1 MYYSITFTNSN
12 NETRNT
18 WSDWHLVPTTPP
30 MVDPPEPYINIVEVP
45 GRHLGPIDLTEVLT
59 GEPTFNNSQ
68 GSWSFISAIDTE
80 NRMELYLELKKFL
93 HGQRMQ
99 IKFEEDPF
107 HYYEGRITVERPQ
120 TGKGH
125 NQYSLKYTISPVRYY
140 LDGTQENF

>member
-12 NETRNT
+12 DETRNT
-18 WSDWHLVPTTPP
+18 WSDWHLVPTSPP
-30 MVDPPEPYINIVEVP
+30 MVDPPEPYTNYVEVP

-68 GSWSFISAIDTE
+68 GSWGFISAIDTE

-93 HGQRMQ
+93 HGQQMQ

-107 HYYEGRITVERPQ
+107 HYYVGRITVEIPR

-140 LDGTQENF
+140 LDGTQESI

>member
-18 WSDWHLVPTTPP
+18 WSDWHLVPTSPP
-30 MVDPPEPYINIVEVP
+30 MVDPPEPYTNYVEIP
-45 GRHLGPIDLTEVLT
+45 GRQLGPIDLTEILT
-59 GEPTFNNSQ
+59 GQPTFNNSE
-68 GSWSFISAIDTE
+68 GSWDFVSAIDVE

-93 HGQRMQ
+93 HGQQMQ

-107 HYYEGRITVERPQ
+107 HYYTGRITVQIPK

-125 NQYSLKYTISPVRYY
+125 NQYSLKYTIAPVRYY